1 MKNGIGITP
10 DTGHKM
16 VWARLFCMILVCF
29 LAYSNTFK
37 TPLTFDDGTNIRD
50 NRHIRLSKLTWKGI
64 SGAAFESPLSNR
76 PVANVSFALNYY
88 FHQYQVLGYHL
99 VNIILHITTGILLY
113 FFIGATLKLPSVRS
127 MDDPVGWVP
136 FFAAFIWL
144 VHPLQTQSV
153 TYIVQRMNSM
163 AACFYVLAFLLY
175 VKARLSRAGVTKWVL
190 FTGCGLSAIMALGSK
205 ETTATLPFFIFL
217 YEWYFF
223 QELSGAWLKRH
234 AKHLAVILLVLA
246 LLALL
251 YLGTDP
257 LEKVLAGYGH
267 RDFNMV
273 QRGLTQFR
281 VVLFYL
287 ALIIFPFPA
296 RLNLVHDFPLS
307 HSLTDP
313 VTTLLSMGFVLGA
326 LCVAVFLAKKERLLS
341 FCILWFLGNL
351 VIESSVIGLELVFEH
366 RTYLPSMLM
375 ILLFVVILYRGIPSR
390 RLGIVTLCAMTI
402 IFSVWTYDRNSV
414 WRDDVT
420 LWKDCVIK
428 SPGKPRAHLNL
439 GRALAGQGRFDNAM
453 IHFSEA
459 LRIKPD
465 YAKAYNNLGAALA
478 NQKNYGQAIVHY
490 TKALQI
496 KPNYAKAHNNLGA
509 ALANQKNY
517 RQAIAHF
524 SEALRIKPDYEAA
537 RRNLALVLQLIHKAK
552 SPAQGAPAR

>member
-1 MKNGIGITP
+1 M
-10 DTGHKM
+10 M
-16 VWARLFCMILVCF
+16 WARLFCMILVCF
-29 LAYSNTFK
+29 LAYSNTFQ

-50 NRHIRLSKLTWKGI
+50 NPHIRLSKLTWKGI

-88 FHQYQVLGYHL
+88 FHRDQVLGYHL
-99 VNIILHITTGILLY
+99 VNIILHIITGILLW
-113 FFIGATLKLPSVRS
+113 FFIGATLKLPSVRA
-127 MDDPVGWVP
+127 MDDPLGWIP

-175 VKARLSRAGVTKWVL
+175 VKARHSKAGVTKGVL

-205 ETTATLPFFIFL
+205 ETAATLPLFIFI

-223 QELSGAWLKRH
+223 QELSGAWLKRR

-281 VVLFYL
+281 VVVFYL
-287 ALIIFPFPA
+287 GLIIFPFPA

-307 HSLTDP
+307 YSLTDP
-313 VTTLLSMGFVLGA
+313 ITTLLSMGFVLGA
-326 LCVAVFLAKKERLLS
+326 FCVAVFLARKERLLS

-351 VIESSVIGLELVFEH
+351 VIESSIIGLELVFEH

-375 ILLFVVILYRGIPSR
+375 ILMFVVILYRGIPSR
-390 RLGIVTLCAMTI
+390 RLGIGILCAMTI
-402 IFSVWTYDRNSV
+402 IFSLWTYDRNSV

-428 SPGKPRAHLNL
+428 SPGKPRPHLNL
-439 GRALAGQGRFDNAM
+439 GRALAGQGKFDNAI
-453 IHFSEA
+453 IHFSKA

-465 YAKAYNNLGAALA
+465 YAKAHNNLGAALA
-478 NQKNYGQAIVHY
+478 SRKKYGQAIVHY
-490 TKALQI
+490 TNALRI

-509 ALANQKNY
+509 ALANQKKY
-517 RQAIAHF
+517 GQAIAHF
-524 SEALRIKPDYEAA
+524 SEALRIKPDYESA

-552 SPAQGAPAR
+552 SPPQGAPAR